1 MTLGTKLFLHYN
13 KCLCWFKFGTRNSH
27 CTAQGMV
34 GVNKLNR
41 EILIEIAPFHG
52 YTESSKKSN
61 LEKFPI

>member
-1 MTLGTKLFLHYN
+1 MTLGTTLFLHYN
-13 KCLCWFKFGTRNSH
+13 KCLCWFKFATRNSH
-27 CTAQGMV
+27 CTVQGMV

-52 YTESSKKSN
+52 STGSSKKSN